1 MAVVTT
7 DQMWLD
13 ANFKETQLTH
23 MRIGQPVKIHF
34 DLYGKDKPLMVKWES
49 EMGTGSAF
57 SLLPTQNATGN
68 WIKVVTVC
76 LCVFD
81 WIRNS

>member
-1 MAVVTT
+1 
-7 DQMWLD
+7 MWLD

-34 DLYGKDKPLMVKWES
+34 DLYGKDKTFDGKVVGI

-57 SLLPTQNATGN
+57 SHCLLKMRPVTGSKWCN
-68 WIKVVTVC
+68 VC
-76 LCVFD
+76 LCVF
-81 WIRNS
+81 N